1 MTLFNLPL
9 WFALVPTFFTGLYLM
24 GVLYHLLQERKKKQQ
39 AVKVP
44 AFIK

>member
-9 WFALVPTFFTGLYLM
+9 WFVLLPTFFTGLYLM
-24 GVLYHLLQERKKKQQ
+24 GVLYHSLQERKKKRQ

-44 AFIK
+44 VFIK